1 MPRDLTWDESEGARP
16 KARVALVG
24 IGNPLAGDDGVGP
37 EVVRALAESMAP
49 DPQVLLGVLEGDLLE
64 VADWLP
70 RAEHFLFVDAVAG
83 EPPGEVVIGTQG
95 VRAWAPSFHQSDL
108 ATTIET
114 LRRMGVAEPF
124 PTWELWGVSIL
135 PPRELGTGLSP
146 PVAAAAESLRL
157 RLLSEIERIL
167 ARPNGVQAPYPAARH
182 APGGNLC
189 RMGASP
195 EGGHSWRPR
204 SRS

>member
-1 MPRDLTWDESEGARP
+1 MLEDLAGDELGGAHP
-16 KARVALVG
+16 KARVAVVG

-37 EVVRALAESMAP
+37 EVVRALSESMAP
-49 DPQVLLGVLEGDLLE
+49 DPRVLLGVLEGDLLE

-70 RAEHFLFVDAVAG
+70 KAEHFLFVDAVAG
-83 EPPGEVVIGTQG
+83 EPPGEIVVGAPA

-108 ATTIET
+108 ATTLET

-124 PTWELWGVSIL
+124 PTWALWGVSIL

-146 PVAAAAESLRL
+146 PVAAAAERLRL

-167 ARPNGVQAPYPAARH
+167 GWPGGVQATRPAT
-182 APGGNLC
+182 AP
-189 RMGASP
+189 ASRQP
-195 EGGHSWRPR
+195 L
-204 SRS
+204 